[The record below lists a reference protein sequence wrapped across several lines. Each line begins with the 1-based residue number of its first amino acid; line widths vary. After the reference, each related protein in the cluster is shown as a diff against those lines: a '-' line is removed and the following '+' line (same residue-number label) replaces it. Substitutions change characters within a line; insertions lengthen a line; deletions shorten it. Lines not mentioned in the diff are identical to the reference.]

1 MLPFFYLSINKI
13 QKMLRSV
20 YVAATSQHVGKTT
33 STLGL
38 VAALSN
44 QGHEVGYC
52 KPVGQQFLDLGQLK
66 VDKDALLFS
75 KVMDFELSSELHSPV
90 ILGRGATTAF
100 LDNPDTFHFADR
112 IRYAASHLQK
122 ENEIVIYEGT
132 GHPGVGSVVGLSNAD
147 VAKMLNSKVI
157 IIVEGGIGNTID
169 RLELSY
175 NMFKSRN
182 VEVIGVIVNKVLPE
196 KIEKVTKYVGMHLE
210 KINLPLLGVLP
221 FDSSLSYPIMFTI
234 AQAINGRVLLNNTC
248 LNNHVEG
255 YISGSLIDQEDFD
268 TDDRK
273 NLLLVVSFKRLK
285 EALDKINKLNETR
298 DPEKA
303 PLISGVVITG
313 DGKHELP
320 IELSALAHNYIKE
333 NKLPVVTTALD
344 TLGSVV
350 KITNIEVKINTHTP
364 WKAKRAI
371 ELITKHVNL
380 NAITNYKKED

>member
-1 MLPFFYLSINKI
+1 MLK
-13 QKMLRSV
+13 SV

-44 QGHEVGYC
+44 LGHEVGYC
-52 KPVGQQFLDLGQLK
+52 KPVGQQFLDLGHLK

-75 KVMDFELSSELHSPV
+75 KIMEFELSSELHSPV

-100 LDNPDTFHFADR
+100 LDNPDTFNFTDR

-132 GHPGVGSVVGLSNAD
+132 GHPGVGSVVDLSNAD

-175 NMFKSRN
+175 NMFKAKN

-196 KIEKVTKYVGMHLE
+196 KIEKVSKYVGGYLK
-210 KINLPLLGVLP
+210 KINLPLLGILP
-221 FDSSLSYPIMFTI
+221 YDSSLSHPIMLTI
-234 AQAINGRVLLNNTC
+234 RQAVKGRVLLNDQKLDNR
-248 LNNHVEG
+248 VEG

-268 TDDRK
+268 TEKK

-285 EALDKINKLNETR
+285 EALDKISALNKKR
-298 DPEKA
+298 DPEKGQ
-303 PLISGVVITG
+303 LISGVIITG

-320 IELSALAHNYIKE
+320 IELSALAHEYVRE
-333 NKLPVVTTALD
+333 FKLPVITTALD

-350 KITNIEVKINTHTP
+350 KISKIEVKINTHTP
-364 WKAKRAI
+364 WKAQRAI

-380 NAITNYKKED
+380 EAITNYKKES

>member
-1 MLPFFYLSINKI
+1 MLK
-13 QKMLRSV
+13 SV

-44 QGHEVGYC
+44 QGHDVGYC

-132 GHPGVGSVVGLSNAD
+132 GHPGVGSVVSLSNAD
-147 VAKMLNSKVI
+147 VAKMLNAKVI

-175 NMFKSRN
+175 NLFKSRN

-210 KINLPLLGVLP
+210 KIKLPLLGVLP

-255 YISGSLIDQEDFD
+255 YISGSLIDQEQFD

-298 DPEKA
+298 DPERE

-364 WKAKRAI
+364 WKSKRAI
-371 ELITKHVNL
+371 ELITKHVDL
-380 NAITNYKKED
+380 NAITNYKQED